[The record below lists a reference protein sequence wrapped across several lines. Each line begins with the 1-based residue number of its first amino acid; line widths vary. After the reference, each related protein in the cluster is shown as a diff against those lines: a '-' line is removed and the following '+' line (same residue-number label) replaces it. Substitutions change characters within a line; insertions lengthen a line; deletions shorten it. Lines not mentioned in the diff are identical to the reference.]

1 MHAWKGIDKRL
12 DMLLQSGL
20 ESNSGIQFVSFSK
33 DSVTVQLGYGETSWY
48 YLCCVYDNFYY
59 SCQLIN
65 SKVRNLDMHQK
76 VFNTLYGGGEST
88 FRLVDFT
95 DVTKTDDGM
104 QRRIRTVFT
113 NYPDGKIFINPLRDQ
128 KITIEWEKSNFVQIF
143 QLDQSTSVILR
154 IVHEKGNDIHY
165 LIFMHTGR
173 KFRHDMT
180 KSGEEERVSS
190 FLWSDNVKLIAFRE
204 FYRRQDTYA
213 ETTFQTPSGEH
224 LDIVWKVDDPDIMG
238 GD

>member
-20 ESNSGIQFVSFSK
+20 ESKSGIQFVPFDK

-48 YLCCVYDNFYY
+48 YLFCVYDNFYY
-59 SCQLIN
+59 SCRLIN
-65 SKVRNLDMHQK
+65 SKVKTLDMHQK
-76 VFNTLYGGGEST
+76 VFNTLFEGT

-95 DVTKTDDGM
+95 DITKTDDGM
-104 QRRIRTVFT
+104 QRRICTVFT
-113 NYPDGKIFINPLRDQ
+113 NYPDGKMFKNPLRDQ
-128 KITIEWEKSNFVQIF
+128 KITIEWEKSNFIQIF

-154 IVHEKGNDIHY
+154 IVHETDNIHY
-165 LIFMHTGR
+165 LMFMHTGR

-190 FLWSDNVKLIAFRE
+190 FLWSNNVKIIAFKE
-204 FYRRQDTYA
+204 FYKRQDTYA
-213 ETTFQTPSGEH
+213 ETKFQNPSGEH
-224 LDIVWKVDDPDIMG
+224 LDIDWKVDDPDIMG